1 MVRWMAENKLVDVN
15 GLTAFDVGYRHFPE
29 LSDKNTLV
37 FMNAQA
43 Q

>member
-1 MVRWMAENKLVDVN
+1 MVRWMAENKPEDAS
-15 GLTAFDVGYRHFPE
+15 GLTAFNIGYRHIPE
-29 LSDKNTLV
+29 LSDENTLV